1 MFVWEYDMR
10 YVENVNFEMVIK
22 YLMEDILDKN
32 YWELL
37 MEGLELLLDFK
48 WLILL
53 IGK

>member
-37 MEGLELLLDFK
+37 MEGLELLLD
-48 WLILL
+48 
-53 IGK
+53 